1 MEQAVV
7 VLVIVGFLMIAA
19 EVFVPGLVLGILGAL
34 CLITSVILCYMAF
47 GPLAG
52 TAAFA
57 ALGVLSI
64 IGFLIWM
71 RIFPHTPI
79 GRRMILS
86 DTLSADNATSAPML
100 LGEIGTALT
109 PLRPAGTARIGS
121 QRVDVVAESG
131 FIEIGEPISV
141 VFQEGLRV
149 VVRRQES
156 ADAGQSG

>member
-1 MEQAVV
+1 MEQAII
-7 VLVIVGFLMIAA
+7 VLVVVGFLMIAA

-34 CLITSVILCYMAF
+34 CLVSSVVLCYMAF

-64 IGFLIWM
+64 VGFLIWM

-86 DTLSADNATSAPML
+86 DTLAPDNATSAPML
-100 LGEIGTALT
+100 VGEVGIALT
-109 PLRPAGTARIGS
+109 PLRPSGTARIGTE
-121 QRVDVVAESG
+121 RVDVVAESG
-131 FIEIGEPISV
+131 FIEIGEPVAV

-149 VVRRQES
+149 VVRRRGN
-156 ADAGQSG
+156 AAN